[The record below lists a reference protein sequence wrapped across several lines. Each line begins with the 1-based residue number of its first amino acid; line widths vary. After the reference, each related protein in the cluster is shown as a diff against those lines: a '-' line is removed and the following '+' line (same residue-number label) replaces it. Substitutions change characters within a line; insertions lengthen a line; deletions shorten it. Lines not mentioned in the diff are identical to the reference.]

1 MSAPD
6 TSAQPARP
14 GDELSVDEAIQ
25 KLSDSLR
32 DAEYAIPITH
42 GAQFVWRRC
51 TFQAHA
57 SPAQFPRDVQYVIDK
72 LASETPWRKGRYHP
86 CAYRLSSGDPMI
98 RNISVPTGPDGG
110 TAESTYTPPSTRDF
124 GAVVAS

>member
-57 SPAQFPRDVQYVIDK
+57 SPAQFRTC
-72 LASETPWRKGRYHP
+72 STPLTSPPARRRGGKGATTRV
-86 CAYRLSSGDPMI
+86 R
-98 RNISVPTGPDGG
+98 TG
-110 TAESTYTPPSTRDF
+110 
-124 GAVVAS
+124 